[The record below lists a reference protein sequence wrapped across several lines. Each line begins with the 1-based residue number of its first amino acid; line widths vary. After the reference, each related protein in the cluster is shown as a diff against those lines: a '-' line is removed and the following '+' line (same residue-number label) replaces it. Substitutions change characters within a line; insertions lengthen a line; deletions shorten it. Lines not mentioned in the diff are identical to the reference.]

1 MAKIITEAEFEKEVL
16 ESEQLVVVD
25 FFANWCMPC
34 KALAPILDKLAIEF
48 EGSASIVKIDTE
60 QSPNTAR
67 QYGIRSIP
75 AMLFFKDGEIV
86 DKVIGNVPKAQLQEK
101 ITSWI

>member
-34 KALAPILDKLAIEF
+34 KALAPVLDKLSDEF
-48 EGSASIVKIDTE
+48 EGSASIVKMDTE
-60 QSPNTAR
+60 QSGGIAR

-75 AMLFFKDGEIV
+75 ALLFFKDGEVV

-101 ITSWI
+101 IASWI